1 MSPRK
6 NRLDEEIAALYAAP
20 LESFIADRN
29 ALASRLKKEKDREGS
44 DEVKA
49 LRKPTPSAW
58 AVNRLFQHEP
68 ERMEE
73 LLGAGE
79 RARKA
84 LHEAITSG
92 GAESLRGAIQEA
104 RGLIEELRQRAL
116 EFLSEGGRSA
126 NPAMGERIG
135 TNLQSLT
142 FTPAAAETA
151 GRGWLDADLDP
162 PGFEVL
168 AGLQVAAGASRPKP
182 ARPVKEAPPIRPHSA
197 SAEERQAREEAR
209 RREAEEARSRREAER
224 ARREPAKEKAKAPA
238 PSLRDREEARLREW
252 REREEAR
259 LSAQREREEARLREK
274 LETAEQEAERT
285 AAEAAALQEEAAE
298 AAKAAAEARKK
309 AERSQDQ
316 ADRAAEALARA
327 REALEEVRKGAKVL
341 AHPGASGGQRR

>member
-6 NRLDEEIAALYAAP
+6 SKLAEEIAALYAAP
-20 LESFIADRN
+20 LESFIAERN
-29 ALASRLKKEKDREGS
+29 ALASRLKKEKESAASG
-44 DEVKA
+44 EVKA

-58 AVNRLFQHEP
+58 AVNQLFQHEGA
-68 ERMEE
+68 RMDE

-151 GRGWLDADLDP
+151 RRGWLDADLDP

-168 AGLQVAAGASRPKP
+168 AGLQVAAGAARPRPAQP
-182 ARPVKEAPPIRPHSA
+182 ARPAKEAPPIRPHRA
-197 SAEERQAREEAR
+197 PAEER
-209 RREAEEARSRREAER
+209 
-224 ARREPAKEKAKAPA
+224 PVEKPKA
-238 PSLRDREEARLREW
+238 PSLREREETRLREW

-259 LSAQREREEARLREK
+259 QKAEREREEARLLEK
-274 LETAEQEAERT
+274 VESATSAAESA
-285 AAEAAALQEEAAE
+285 AAEAAALQEEAEQAAE
-298 AAKAAAEARKK
+298 AAAEARKK
-309 AERSQDQ
+309 AERSQEK

-327 REALEEVRKGAKVL
+327 REALEEARRGARVL
-341 AHPGASGGQRR
+341 AHPGAGGRRR

>member
-6 NRLDEEIAALYAAP
+6 SKLDEEIAALYAAP
-20 LESFIADRN
+20 LESFITERN

-58 AVNRLFQHEP
+58 AVNQLFQQEP
-68 ERMEE
+68 ARMDE

-116 EFLSEGGRSA
+116 EFLSEEGRSA

-151 GRGWLDADLDP
+151 RRGWLDADLDP

-168 AGLQVAAGASRPKP
+168 AGLQVAAGAARPRPTQP
-182 ARPVKEAPPIRPHSA
+182 ARPVKEAPPIRPHRA
-197 SAEERQAREEAR
+197 PAEERPAPQEAR
-209 RREAEEARSRREAER
+209 VHRV
-224 ARREPAKEKAKAPA
+224 EKPKA
-238 PSLRDREEARLREW
+238 PSLREREETRLREW

-259 LSAQREREEARLREK
+259 QKAEREREEARLLEK
-274 LETAEQEAERT
+274 VESATSAAESA
-285 AAEAAALQEEAAE
+285 AAEAAALQEEAERAAE
-298 AAKAAAEARKK
+298 AAAEARKK
-309 AERSQDQ
+309 AERAQDK
-316 ADRAAEALARA
+316 ADRAAEVVARA
-327 REALEEVRKGAKVL
+327 REALEEARRGARVL
-341 AHPGASGGQRR
+341 AHPGAGGRRR